1 MPTPPRMPVPNQSSH
16 SWCID
21 TPMPPIIMPP
31 PQHNAAM
38 NPALRGP
45 ACSSQRPH
53 SAAEMPS
60 TAMNNSK
67 VCVTSGTVQLQVVE
81 TSMADRLSA
90 LHAASSVPLSSLLI
104 GSQNTEN
111 P

>member
-1 MPTPPRMPVPNQSSH
+1 MPTPPKMPVPSHSSH

-21 TPMPPIIMPP
+21 TPMPPTIMPP

-45 ACSSQRPH
+45 ARSSQPPH

-60 TAMNNSK
+60 TAMNNSN
-67 VCVTSGTVQLQVVE
+67 VCVTSGTLQLQVVVV
-81 TSMADRLSA
+81 SMADRPSA

-104 GSQNTEN
+104 GSQKTEK